1 MSRSDGPEQHPG
13 GTAPSPAT
21 PHPDHTAN
29 PDRTANPGS
38 RPSPAAHA
46 AAEGGASG
54 EGGAGDA
61 AQISVHGVLDEDES
75 LAVREL
81 VRAAAN
87 ADGVG
92 PLSEHVMLHLRY
104 GGDPRARNL
113 LLVSDGKLAGYA
125 HMDPTDPVEGPSG
138 ELVIHPEHRRRG
150 LGLRLLRALVAEA
163 GDRPLRLWAHGDLPA
178 AASLAAA
185 AGFERVRALWQ
196 MRRSLQTR
204 LDRPEIADGITVRT
218 FVVGQDED
226 AWTELNARAFAH
238 HPEQGAW
245 TREDL
250 DMREREPW
258 FDPNGFF
265 LAERGG
271 KLAGFHWTKIHGG
284 AEAAQR
290 TSTAEGTSTAGD
302 TGPAQGTSREAE
314 EADSALANP
323 AHEPIGEVYVVGVA
337 PEERGSRLGRA
348 LTLVGLRYLRDQGL
362 LQVMLYVDES
372 NIPAIRLYEGLGFTH
387 WDTDVMFAHP
397 GALHE
402 PTSS

>member
-1 MSRSDGPEQHPG
+1 MPRSDRPEPHPPHPG
-13 GTAPSPAT
+13 ST
-21 PHPDHTAN
+21 PP
-29 PDRTANPGS
+29 
-38 RPSPAAHA
+38 PAA
-46 AAEGGASG
+46 EVS
-54 EGGAGDA
+54 E
-61 AQISVHGVLDEDES
+61 ISVHERLDEAES

-81 VRAAAN
+81 VRAAAEE
-87 ADGVG
+87 DGVG

-104 GGDPRARNL
+104 GGDPRARDL
-113 LLVSDGKLAGYA
+113 LLVSDGEPAGYA

-138 ELVIHPEHRRRG
+138 ELVIHPAYRRRG

-178 AASLAAA
+178 ATRLAAA
-185 AGFERVRALWQ
+185 AGFERVRSLWQ

-204 LDRPEIADGITVRT
+204 LDRPEIAEGITIRT
-218 FVVGQDED
+218 FVIGQDED
-226 AWTELNARAFAH
+226 AWTDLNARAFAR

-271 KLAGFHWTKIHGG
+271 KLAGFHWTKIHGRANATPG
-284 AEAAQR
+284 EAK
-290 TSTAEGTSTAGD
+290 
-302 TGPAQGTSREAE
+302 
-314 EADSALANP
+314 
-323 AHEPIGEVYVVGVA
+323 EPIGEVYVVGVA
-337 PEERGSRLGRA
+337 PEERGSGLGRA
-348 LTLVGLRYLRDQGL
+348 LTLIGLRYLRDQGL

-372 NIPAIRLYEGLGFTH
+372 NTPAIRLYESLGFTH

-397 GALHE
+397 GR
-402 PTSS
+402 

>member
-1 MSRSDGPEQHPG
+1 MPRSDRPEPHPG
-13 GTAPSPAT
+13 STPS
-21 PHPDHTAN
+21 
-29 PDRTANPGS
+29 R
-38 RPSPAAHA
+38 
-46 AAEGGASG
+46 
-54 EGGAGDA
+54 AGDA
-61 AQISVHGVLDEDES
+61 AEISVHGLLDEDES

-81 VRAAAN
+81 VRAAADE
-87 ADGVG
+87 DGVG

-113 LLVSDGKLAGYA
+113 LLVSDGELAGYA

-138 ELVIHPEHRRRG
+138 ELVIHPAHRRRG

-178 AASLAAA
+178 ATSLAAA
-185 AGFERVRALWQ
+185 AGFERVRSLWQ

-218 FVVGQDED
+218 FVIGQDED

-265 LAERGG
+265 LAERDG

-284 AEAAQR
+284 AEAAGA
-290 TSTAEGTSTAGD
+290 SA
-302 TGPAQGTSREAE
+302 AE
-314 EADSALANP
+314 EADSAPANP

-337 PEERGSRLGRA
+337 PEERGSGLGRA

-372 NIPAIRLYEGLGFTH
+372 NTPAIRLYEALGFTH

-397 GALHE
+397 GAG
-402 PTSS
+402 

>member
-1 MSRSDGPEQHPG
+1 MPRSD
-13 GTAPSPAT
+13 T
-21 PHPDHTAN
+21 PP
-29 PDRTANPGS
+29 
-38 RPSPAAHA
+38 PAADTPPA
-46 AAEGGASG
+46 AADTPPA
-54 EGGAGDA
+54 AADA
-61 AQISVHGVLDEDES
+61 AEISVHGRLDEPES

-81 VRAAAN
+81 VRAAAEE
-87 ADGVG
+87 DGVG

-113 LLVSDGKLAGYA
+113 LLVRDGELAGYA

-138 ELVIHPEHRRRG
+138 ELVIHPAYRRRG

-178 AASLAAA
+178 ATRLAAA
-185 AGFERVRALWQ
+185 AGFERARSLWQ

-204 LDRPEIADGITVRT
+204 LDRPEIAEGVTIRT

-226 AWTELNARAFAH
+226 AWTDLNARAFAR

-250 DMREREPW
+250 DLREREPW

-271 KLAGFHWTKIHGG
+271 KLAGFHWTKIHSAHAGPGG
-284 AEAAQR
+284 
-290 TSTAEGTSTAGD
+290 SV
-302 TGPAQGTSREAE
+302 AE
-314 EADSALANP
+314 EADSAPADR

-337 PEERGSRLGRA
+337 PEERGSGLGRA
-348 LTLVGLRYLRDQGL
+348 LTLIGLRYLRDQGL
-362 LQVMLYVDES
+362 FQVMLYVDES
-372 NIPAIRLYEGLGFTH
+372 NAPAIRLYESLGFTH

-397 GALHE
+397 GR
-402 PTSS
+402 